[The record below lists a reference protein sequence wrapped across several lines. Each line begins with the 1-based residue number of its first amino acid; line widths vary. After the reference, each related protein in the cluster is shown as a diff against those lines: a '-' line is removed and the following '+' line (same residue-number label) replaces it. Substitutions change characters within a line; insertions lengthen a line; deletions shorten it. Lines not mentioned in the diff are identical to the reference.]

1 MMNTRFKS
9 MFRSGCLLWLLTL
22 ALQVSGG
29 HGKSHTGSVAGTD
42 SLRVLDLCRQMEHYS
57 RVMNNARLADS
68 VGSLAVETAASTFRP
83 GLVLLAYN
91 TYLENADLREYKDK
105 AMKYALAAGQLSATD
120 TDPAWDWRCYLNLSR
135 TYLSDYDYDNALV
148 AAYKSL
154 TLAEDLNDGPKKVDS
169 YLMVGRSLE
178 GLGQK
183 TEAFR
188 NYLLASKT
196 AKRLNEKPLM
206 LRCYGQLSDFFLSTG
221 MFQKAAN
228 YKLIEQELILDR
240 QPVDSLALMWIDYDL
255 QVINLNSNNPVIND
269 RKITKILDFANRNNR
284 EKLAGYTRA
293 VYRSILTRMNRM
305 DLLERWYT
313 KEHPDDFNR
322 LYNDSP
328 SFYYRLKAY
337 FAENQGQNDSAM
349 IYFSMAEKQITDNSN
364 KVFRSNFYFRY
375 GQFLIR
381 TGQHNKAVKAFK
393 QGFQLAK
400 EANYPEFMLKAS
412 QELEKLFALEQKY
425 KEAFYF
431 SVLTRNLDDSIS
443 QMADK
448 DKLIMLEINHE
459 AEQQK
464 LAEEQERQETLRRH
478 NLQYTA
484 IVITMITIFIILI
497 LLGSFRVPAWL
508 IRALGF
514 LSFIFLFEFIILL
527 ADQKIHHLTHGEPW
541 KILVIKIALIA
552 FLLPFHHW
560 IEHKVI
566 QQLVRYRLINLDGFS
581 FRNLFGKKKEV

>member
-1 MMNTRFKS
+1 MNTRFKS
-9 MFRSGCLLWLLTL
+9 KFRSGCLLWLLTL
-22 ALQVSGG
+22 AFQVSGG
-29 HGKSHTGSVAGTD
+29 HGKSQTGSVTGTD

-68 VGSLAVETAASTFRP
+68 VGRLAVETAASTFCS
-83 GLVLLAYN
+83 GLLLLAYN

-188 NYLLASKT
+188 NYLLATKT
-196 AKRLNEKPLM
+196 AKRLNEEPLM
-206 LRCYGQLSDFFLSTG
+206 LRCYGQLSDFFLSAG

-269 RKITKILDFANRNNR
+269 RKITKILDFAHRNNR

-313 KEHPDDFNR
+313 KEHTDDFNR

-393 QGFQLAK
+393 QAFQLAK

-560 IEHKVI
+560 IEHKVV

>member
-1 MMNTRFKS
+1 

-83 GLVLLAYN
+83 GLLLLAYN

-560 IEHKVI
+560 IEHKVV